1 MGDESDRMLREILTT
16 VKVIAE
22 EQVALRRDVTALQKG
37 QGSLQMGQDSLQKGQ
52 DSLQM
57 GQDSLQKGQDSLQ
70 MGQDSLQKGQDSLQK
85 GLEEL
90 RRVTSVNHYKT
101 IGRIEGLE
109 SMLAMH
115 MTDHGH
121 GHDPLGLYPPAKTP
135 AGG

>member
-37 QGSLQMGQDSLQKGQ
+37 QG
-52 DSLQM
+52 
-57 GQDSLQKGQDSLQ
+57 SLQ